1 MKKDPRDLEE
11 AMSNTLTPWTLTKNS
26 LKKCVCGHT
35 VGFHHFNGWCKG
47 SVTDGC
53 KCREVRIAKKKN
65 K

>member
-1 MKKDPRDLEE
+1 
-11 AMSNTLTPWTLTKNS
+11 MSNTLTPWTLTKNS